1 MATFRKIHTTFW
13 SDPFVESLTDKQKL
27 FYLYL
32 MSNDKTK
39 QSGIYEISLRQI
51 KFETGFSESEVRE
64 LLKFLIDNNKIKWS
78 EQTNEIALGNW
89 SKYNFSSSPK
99 IVKCIQTELLEVK
112 NTLLIKYV
120 YPMDDVSILYPYTI
134 DTLSQEEKEQEKE
147 QEEEKEEVQ
156 EQPKGKDKMLQV
168 YNAPDTPV
176 IEDTDV
182 DYMIDET
189 DIELTRPMLERII
202 DKFLAIDG
210 RFKFQSVMSEI
221 DEDYGG
227 FDNLIEMYLPND
239 TSAQMNWKKQLQQY
253 KNGIYA

>member
-120 YPMDDVSILYPYTI
+120 YPMDNVSILYPYPI
-134 DTLSQEEKEQEKE
+134 DTLSQEEKEE
-147 QEEEKEEVQ
+147 EEEKEQVQ
-156 EQPKGKDKMLQV
+156 EKPKGKEKLFNV
-168 YNAPDTPV
+168 YNAPDV
-176 IEDTDV
+176 IEIEEYCTDCKNEA
-182 DYMIDET
+182 DFEIT
-189 DIELTRPMLERII
+189 KPMLERMV
-202 DKFLAIDG
+202 DKFISVDS
-210 RFKFQSVMSEI
+210 RFKLQSVMSEI
-221 DEDYGG
+221 NEDYGG
-227 FDNLIEMYLPND
+227 FDNLIELYLPND
-239 TSAQMNWKKQLQQY
+239 ISAQQNYKNKLNQY
-253 KNGIYA
+253 NNGIYA

>member
-112 NTLLIKYV
+112 NTLLIQYV
-120 YPMDDVSILYPYTI
+120 YPMDNVSILYPYPI
-134 DTLSQEEKEQEKE
+134 DTLSQEEKE

-156 EQPKGKDKMLQV
+156 EQLKGKEKLLNV
-168 YNAPDTPV
+168 YNAPDIIEIENTEDIYKSNETKDIV
-176 IEDTDV
+176 ISKN
-182 DYMIDET
+182 
-189 DIELTRPMLERII
+189 MLERII
-202 DKFLAIDG
+202 DKFIAIDS
-210 RFKFQSVMSEI
+210 RFKLNAVMMEI
-221 DEDYGG
+221 NEDYGG
-227 FDNLIEMYLPND
+227 FENLLEMYLQDD
-239 TSAQMNWKKQLQQY
+239 TSAKNNFINKLNEY
-253 KNGIYA
+253 NNGIFK

>member
-1 MATFRKIHTTFW
+1 MATFRKLHTTFW

-120 YPMDDVSILYPYTI
+120 YPMDNVSILYPYPI
-134 DTLSQEEKEQEKE
+134 DTLSQEEKEE
-147 QEEEKEEVQ
+147 EEEKEQVQ
-156 EQPKGKDKMLQV
+156 EKPKGKEKLFNV
-168 YNAPDTPV
+168 YNAPDVPL

-189 DIELTRPMLERII
+189 EIELTRPMLERMI
-202 DKFLAIDG
+202 DKFISIDS
-210 RFKFQSVMSEI
+210 RFKLMSVMSEI

-239 TSAQMNWKKQLQQY
+239 TSAQINYKNKLQQY

>member
-89 SKYNFSSSPK
+89 SKYNFSNSPK

-120 YPMDDVSILYPYTI
+120 YPMDNVSILYPYSI

-147 QEEEKEEVQ
+147 KEEVQ
-156 EQPKGKDKMLQV
+156 EKPKGKEKLFNV
-168 YNAPDTPV
+168 YNAPDV
-176 IEDTDV
+176 SIIEDTDV
-182 DYMIDET
+182 DYMVDET
-189 DIELTRPMLERII
+189 DIELTRPMLERMI
-202 DKFLAIDG
+202 DKFISIDG
-210 RFKFQSVMSEI
+210 RFKLQSVMSEI

-239 TSAQMNWKKQLQQY
+239 TSAQMNYKKKLQQY

>member
-51 KFETGFSESEVRE
+51 KFETGFSETEVRE

-89 SKYNFSSSPK
+89 SKYNFSNSPK

-120 YPMDDVSILYPYTI
+120 YPMDNVSILYPYSI
-134 DTLSQEEKEQEKE
+134 DTLSQEEQEQEK
-147 QEEEKEEVQ
+147 EKEEVQ
-156 EQPKGKDKMLQV
+156 EKPKGKEKLFNV
-168 YNAPDTPV
+168 YNAPDVPV
-176 IEDTDV
+176 IKDTD
-182 DYMIDET
+182 IDET
-189 DIELTRPMLERII
+189 EYEITKPMIDNII
-202 DKFLAIDG
+202 NKFVYQINNK
-210 RFKFQSVMSEI
+210 FKFQSIMSEI

-227 FDNLIEMYLPND
+227 FDNLIALAFPND
-239 TSAQMNWKKQLQQY
+239 ASAQKNYKNQLQQY
-253 KNGIYA
+253 KNGIYAN